1 MARTPDHPFQLAAVQ
16 VLGELPA
23 SPAVDR
29 MLRQLLDSEETS
41 GRLEAYRV
49 LARNE
54 DSSVFST
61 VVTEENQKFILDV
74 VPSQADPII
83 YATRTGKPRIAII
96 GRMPQVVR
104 PLVFSALNNR
114 LTISARGP
122 ASPLTIFYRD
132 PLLADPVK
140 MFSNPD
146 VSEVIRR
153 LGGDA
158 APGEAPLNFSYGQ
171 IVAMLLGLSTQNA
184 LAEQHDGQVAMAPF
198 VLQEPPQIEQ
208 ITTTAPPV
216 DTGRPIKDS
225 DAQSS
230 QAEPSA
236 DDAALANSHPQ

>member
-1 MARTPDHPFQLAAVQ
+1 
-16 VLGELPA
+16 
-23 SPAVDR
+23 
-29 MLRQLLDSEETS
+29 MLRELLDSEETS
-41 GRLEAYRV
+41 VRLEAYRV
-49 LARNE
+49 LARNQ
-54 DSSVFST
+54 DSSVFSS

-83 YATRTGKPRIAII
+83 YATRSGTPRIAII
-96 GRMPQVVR
+96 GRMPKVTR

-114 LTISARGP
+114 LTISARGA

-158 APGEAPLNFSYGQ
+158 ASGETPLSFSYGQ
-171 IVAMLLGLSTQNA
+171 VVAMLLGMSRQNA
-184 LAEQHDGQVAMAPF
+184 LTEEHDGLVAIAPF
-198 VLQEPPQIEQ
+198 VLQEPPQVEQ
-208 ITTTAPPV
+208 MMTTAQPV
-216 DTGRPIKDS
+216 DAGRPVKDNDS
-225 DAQSS
+225 QSS
-230 QAEPSA
+230 QSGAST